1 VAEQAQ
7 SSYDLFRSNP
17 RHPSLHFKR
26 VFTNDPLVSV
36 RVGRDTAPLAWSA
49 KLARFCGSGSARMK
63 RTKRFSEIAD
73 AEFRYRSKLG
83 LPLAIHVLGITRKRR
98 PKMFNAKVIARNIAL
113 AGALPLLVASS
124 AFAQYG
130 SYPGTYRTADRGYA
144 NRTVEGTV
152 ASVSV
157 ARNGGEHVRLT
168 SGMDVVVPPSIT
180 GMYQNRR
187 YQAAMLVP
195 GDVVRLNVYSRE
207 GDGRDAQVRSME
219 ILSRYENNNYG
230 RNGNNGYRNGNNGW
244 NDRLITGTVVSY
256 DRRSNL
262 AVIQTD
268 NGRTVNVNVN
278 AYGGRNAFR
287 RGDRVNISGRMDRGT
302 FVADGVRI
310 Q

>member
-1 VAEQAQ
+1 M
-7 SSYDLFRSNP
+7 LN
-17 RHPSLHFKR
+17 
-26 VFTNDPLVSV
+26 
-36 RVGRDTAPLAWSA
+36 
-49 KLARFCGSGSARMK
+49 
-63 RTKRFSEIAD
+63 TK
-73 AEFRYRSKLG
+73 
-83 LPLAIHVLGITRKRR
+83 VLL
-98 PKMFNAKVIARNIAL
+98 RNFAL

-130 SYPGTYRTADRGYA
+130 SYPGTYRTANRGYA

-152 ASVSV
+152 ASVAV
-157 ARNGGEHVRLT
+157 ARNGEHVRLT
-168 SGMDVVVPPSIT
+168 NGMDVVVPNSIT

-187 YQAAMLVP
+187 YQAAMLLP

-219 ILSRYENNNYG
+219 ILSRYDNG
-230 RNGNNGYRNGNNGW
+230 RTGNGYRNGY
-244 NDRLITGTVVSY
+244 NDRLITGTIVSY

-268 NGRTVNVNVN
+268 NGRTVNVNVTV
-278 AYGGRNAFR
+278 YGGRNPFR

>member
-1 VAEQAQ
+1 
-7 SSYDLFRSNP
+7 
-17 RHPSLHFKR
+17 
-26 VFTNDPLVSV
+26 
-36 RVGRDTAPLAWSA
+36 
-49 KLARFCGSGSARMK
+49 
-63 RTKRFSEIAD
+63 
-73 AEFRYRSKLG
+73 
-83 LPLAIHVLGITRKRR
+83 
-98 PKMFNAKVIARNIAL
+98 
-113 AGALPLLVASS
+113 
-124 AFAQYG
+124 
-130 SYPGTYRTADRGYA
+130 
-144 NRTVEGTV
+144 
-152 ASVSV
+152 
-157 ARNGGEHVRLT
+157 
-168 SGMDVVVPPSIT
+168 MDVVVPASIT

-219 ILSRYENNNYG
+219 ILSRYDNNYG

>member
-1 VAEQAQ
+1 M
-7 SSYDLFRSNP
+7 FN
-17 RHPSLHFKR
+17 
-26 VFTNDPLVSV
+26 
-36 RVGRDTAPLAWSA
+36 
-49 KLARFCGSGSARMK
+49 
-63 RTKRFSEIAD
+63 TKRF
-73 AEFRYRSKLG
+73 
-83 LPLAIHVLGITRKRR
+83 
-98 PKMFNAKVIARNIAL
+98 ARNIAL

-130 SYPGTYRTADRGYA
+130 SYPGTYRTANRGYA

-152 ASVSV
+152 ASVAV

-168 SGMDVVVPPSIT
+168 NGMDVVVPASIT

-219 ILSRYENNNYG
+219 ILSRYSNNGYG
-230 RNGNNGYRNGNNGW
+230 NNRNNGYRNGNNGY
-244 NDRLITGTVVSY
+244 NDRLITGTIVSY

-302 FVADGVRI
+302 FIADGVRV

>member
-1 VAEQAQ
+1 M
-7 SSYDLFRSNP
+7 LN
-17 RHPSLHFKR
+17 
-26 VFTNDPLVSV
+26 
-36 RVGRDTAPLAWSA
+36 
-49 KLARFCGSGSARMK
+49 
-63 RTKRFSEIAD
+63 TK
-73 AEFRYRSKLG
+73 
-83 LPLAIHVLGITRKRR
+83 VLL
-98 PKMFNAKVIARNIAL
+98 RNFAL

-130 SYPGTYRTADRGYA
+130 SYPGTYRTGNRVYA
-144 NRTVEGTV
+144 NRIVEGTV
-152 ASVSV
+152 ASVAV

-244 NDRLITGTVVSY
+244 NDRLIAGTIVSY

-262 AVIQTD
+262 VVVQTD

-278 AYGGRNAFR
+278 VYGGRNAFR
-287 RGDRVNISGRMDRGT
+287 RGDRVNISGRMDRGM
-302 FVADGVRI
+302 FIADGVRI

>member
-1 VAEQAQ
+1 M
-7 SSYDLFRSNP
+7 FN
-17 RHPSLHFKR
+17 
-26 VFTNDPLVSV
+26 
-36 RVGRDTAPLAWSA
+36 
-49 KLARFCGSGSARMK
+49 
-63 RTKRFSEIAD
+63 TKRF
-73 AEFRYRSKLG
+73 
-83 LPLAIHVLGITRKRR
+83 
-98 PKMFNAKVIARNIAL
+98 ARNMAL
-113 AGALPLLVASS
+113 AGALPFLVASS

-130 SYPGTYRTADRGYA
+130 GNQGTYRTANRGYA

-152 ASVSV
+152 ASVAV

-168 SGMDVVVPPSIT
+168 NGMDVVVPPSIT

-195 GDVVRLNVYSRE
+195 GDVVRLNVYSRQ

-219 ILSRYENNNYG
+219 ILSRYSNNGYG
-230 RNGNNGYRNGNNGW
+230 NNRNNGYRNGNNG
-244 NDRLITGTVVSY
+244 NNGYNERQITGTIVSY

-278 AYGGRNAFR
+278 AYSGRFR

-302 FVADGVRI
+302 FIADGVRV

>member
-1 VAEQAQ
+1 M
-7 SSYDLFRSNP
+7 LN
-17 RHPSLHFKR
+17 
-26 VFTNDPLVSV
+26 
-36 RVGRDTAPLAWSA
+36 
-49 KLARFCGSGSARMK
+49 
-63 RTKRFSEIAD
+63 TK
-73 AEFRYRSKLG
+73 
-83 LPLAIHVLGITRKRR
+83 VLL
-98 PKMFNAKVIARNIAL
+98 RNFAL

-130 SYPGTYRTADRGYA
+130 SYPGTYRTANRGYA

-152 ASVSV
+152 ASVAV

-168 SGMDVVVPPSIT
+168 NGMDVVVPPSIT

-219 ILSRYENNNYG
+219 ILSRYDNNYG

-302 FVADGVRI
+302 FVADGVRV

>member
-1 VAEQAQ
+1 MI
-7 SSYDLFRSNP
+7 NP
-17 RHPSLHFKR
+17 KTL
-26 VFTNDPLVSV
+26 L
-36 RVGRDTAPLAWSA
+36 
-49 KLARFCGSGSARMK
+49 
-63 RTKRFSEIAD
+63 
-73 AEFRYRSKLG
+73 
-83 LPLAIHVLGITRKRR
+83 
-98 PKMFNAKVIARNIAL
+98 RNFAL

-130 SYPGTYRTADRGYA
+130 NYPGTYRTANRGYA

-152 ASVSV
+152 ASVAV

-168 SGMDVVVPPSIT
+168 NGMDVVVPPSIT
-180 GMYQNRR
+180 SNYQNRR

-219 ILSRYENNNYG
+219 ILSRYDNNGYG
-230 RNGNNGYRNGNNGW
+230 RNGNNGYRNGNNGYG
-244 NDRLITGTVVSY
+244 NGYNERLISGTVVSY
-256 DRRSNL
+256 DRRNNL
-262 AVIQTD
+262 AVVQTD
-268 NGRTVNVNVN
+268 NGRSVTVNVN

-302 FVADGVRI
+302 FVADGVRV

>member
-1 VAEQAQ
+1 M
-7 SSYDLFRSNP
+7 LN
-17 RHPSLHFKR
+17 
-26 VFTNDPLVSV
+26 
-36 RVGRDTAPLAWSA
+36 
-49 KLARFCGSGSARMK
+49 
-63 RTKRFSEIAD
+63 TK
-73 AEFRYRSKLG
+73 
-83 LPLAIHVLGITRKRR
+83 VLL
-98 PKMFNAKVIARNIAL
+98 RNFAL

-130 SYPGTYRTADRGYA
+130 SYPGTYRTANRGYA

-152 ASVSV
+152 ASVAV

-168 SGMDVVVPPSIT
+168 NGMDVVVPASIT

-219 ILSRYENNNYG
+219 ILSRYDNNYG
-230 RNGNNGYRNGNNGW
+230 RNGNNGYRNGW

>member
-1 VAEQAQ
+1 
-7 SSYDLFRSNP
+7 
-17 RHPSLHFKR
+17 
-26 VFTNDPLVSV
+26 
-36 RVGRDTAPLAWSA
+36 
-49 KLARFCGSGSARMK
+49 
-63 RTKRFSEIAD
+63 
-73 AEFRYRSKLG
+73 
-83 LPLAIHVLGITRKRR
+83 
-98 PKMFNAKVIARNIAL
+98 MFNPKVLARNIAL

-130 SYPGTYRTADRGYA
+130 SYPGTYRTANRGYA

-152 ASVSV
+152 ASVAV

-168 SGMDVVVPPSIT
+168 NGMDVVVPASIT

-219 ILSRYENNNYG
+219 ILSRYSNNNGYG
-230 RNGNNGYRNGNNGW
+230 RNGNNGYGNGNNGNNGY

-278 AYGGRNAFR
+278 AYGGRGAFR

-302 FVADGVRI
+302 FVADGVRV

>member
-1 VAEQAQ
+1 M
-7 SSYDLFRSNP
+7 LN
-17 RHPSLHFKR
+17 
-26 VFTNDPLVSV
+26 
-36 RVGRDTAPLAWSA
+36 
-49 KLARFCGSGSARMK
+49 
-63 RTKRFSEIAD
+63 TKALLR
-73 AEFRYRSKLG
+73 
-83 LPLAIHVLGITRKRR
+83 
-98 PKMFNAKVIARNIAL
+98 NAAL

-130 SYPGTYRTADRGYA
+130 SYPGTYRTANRGYA

-152 ASVSV
+152 SSVAV

-168 SGMDVVVPPSIT
+168 NGMDVVVPPSIT

-219 ILSRYENNNYG
+219 ILSRYDNG
-230 RNGNNGYRNGNNGW
+230 RNGNYRNGNGY
-244 NDRLITGTVVSY
+244 NDRLISGTIVSY

-262 AVIQTD
+262 AVVQTD
-268 NGRTVNVNVN
+268 NGRTINVNVN

>member
-1 VAEQAQ
+1 M
-7 SSYDLFRSNP
+7 LN
-17 RHPSLHFKR
+17 
-26 VFTNDPLVSV
+26 
-36 RVGRDTAPLAWSA
+36 
-49 KLARFCGSGSARMK
+49 
-63 RTKRFSEIAD
+63 TK
-73 AEFRYRSKLG
+73 
-83 LPLAIHVLGITRKRR
+83 VLL
-98 PKMFNAKVIARNIAL
+98 RNFAL

-130 SYPGTYRTADRGYA
+130 SYPGTYRTANRGYA

-152 ASVSV
+152 ASVAV

-168 SGMDVVVPPSIT
+168 NGMDVVVPPSIT

-219 ILSRYENNNYG
+219 ILSRYDNNYG

>member
-1 VAEQAQ
+1 M
-7 SSYDLFRSNP
+7 LN
-17 RHPSLHFKR
+17 
-26 VFTNDPLVSV
+26 
-36 RVGRDTAPLAWSA
+36 
-49 KLARFCGSGSARMK
+49 
-63 RTKRFSEIAD
+63 TKRF
-73 AEFRYRSKLG
+73 
-83 LPLAIHVLGITRKRR
+83 
-98 PKMFNAKVIARNIAL
+98 ARNMAL
-113 AGALPLLVASS
+113 AGALPVLVASS

-130 SYPGTYRTADRGYA
+130 SSQGTYRTANRGYA

-152 ASVSV
+152 ASVAV
-157 ARNGGEHVRLT
+157 GRNGGEHVRLT
-168 SGMDVVVPPSIT
+168 NGMDVVVPPSIT

-195 GDVVRLNVYSRE
+195 GDVVRLNVYSRQ

-219 ILSRYENNNYG
+219 ILSRYSNNGNNGY
-230 RNGNNGYRNGNNGW
+230 RNGNNGYRNGNNGY
-244 NDRLITGTVVSY
+244 NDRLISGTIVSY

>member
-1 VAEQAQ
+1 MLNTKV
-7 SSYDLFRSNP
+7 
-17 RHPSLHFKR
+17 
-26 VFTNDPLVSV
+26 
-36 RVGRDTAPLAWSA
+36 
-49 KLARFCGSGSARMK
+49 LAR
-63 RTKRFSEIAD
+63 T
-73 AEFRYRSKLG
+73 
-83 LPLAIHVLGITRKRR
+83 
-98 PKMFNAKVIARNIAL
+98 IAL

-130 SYPGTYRTADRGYA
+130 SYPGTYRVANGYA

-152 ASVSV
+152 ASVAV

-180 GMYQNRR
+180 GMYQNRQ
-187 YQAAMLVP
+187 YGAAMLVP
-195 GDVVRLNVYSRE
+195 GDVVRLNVYSRR

-219 ILSRYENNNYG
+219 ILSRYDNNYSR
-230 RNGNNGYRNGNNGW
+230 RNGNNGYGYRNGY
-244 NDRLITGTVVSY
+244 NDRLISGTVVSY
-256 DRRSNL
+256 DRRNNL
-262 AVIQTD
+262 ATVQTD
-268 NGRTVNVNVN
+268 NGRTVNVDVN

>member
-1 VAEQAQ
+1 M
-7 SSYDLFRSNP
+7 LNP
-17 RHPSLHFKR
+17 K
-26 VFTNDPLVSV
+26 V
-36 RVGRDTAPLAWSA
+36 
-49 KLARFCGSGSARMK
+49 LARN
-63 RTKRFSEIAD
+63 
-73 AEFRYRSKLG
+73 L
-83 LPLAIHVLGITRKRR
+83 
-98 PKMFNAKVIARNIAL
+98 AL

-130 SYPGTYRTADRGYA
+130 SYPGTYRTASRGYG

-152 ASVSV
+152 ASVAV

-168 SGMDVVVPPSIT
+168 NGMDVVVPPSIT

-195 GDVVRLNVYSRE
+195 GDVVRLNVYSRQ

-219 ILSRYENNNYG
+219 ILSRYSNNGYG
-230 RNGNNGYRNGNNGW
+230 RNGNNGYRNGNNG
-244 NDRLITGTVVSY
+244 NNGYNERLISGTVVSY
-256 DRRSNL
+256 DRRNNL
-262 AVIQTD
+262 AIVQTD
-268 NGRTVNVNVN
+268 NGRTVSVDVN

-287 RGDRVNISGRMDRGT
+287 RGDRVNISGRMNGGT

>member
-1 VAEQAQ
+1 
-7 SSYDLFRSNP
+7 
-17 RHPSLHFKR
+17 
-26 VFTNDPLVSV
+26 
-36 RVGRDTAPLAWSA
+36 
-49 KLARFCGSGSARMK
+49 
-63 RTKRFSEIAD
+63 
-73 AEFRYRSKLG
+73 
-83 LPLAIHVLGITRKRR
+83 
-98 PKMFNAKVIARNIAL
+98 MFNAKVIARNIAL

-130 SYPGTYRTADRGYA
+130 SYPGTYRTANRGYA

-157 ARNGGEHVRLT
+157 ARNGSEHVRLT

-230 RNGNNGYRNGNNGW
+230 RNRNNGYRNGNNGW
-244 NDRLITGTVVSY
+244 NDRLVTGTVVSY
-256 DRRSNL
+256 DRRSNF

-268 NGRTVNVNVN
+268 NGRTVNVDVNV
-278 AYGGRNAFR
+278 YGGRNTFR